1 MSSQINSNS
10 INQSFPVAGVDNNS
24 QGFRDNF
31 TAIKNNFAVTFR
43 EMDDLLSKVVVK
55 ANLTYGGT
63 TVSNNDLA
71 QSPINNAVFAG
82 CSTAVV
88 DLATVNAATTITLNF
103 KAGGFQMVTL
113 TDSGTISPVSTVA
126 FSNFPATGK
135 YAEIRFRVYV
145 PAALTHTL
153 QLDSTKT
160 YNYVN
165 LLDNVYYSSSTY
177 KFKWPATGTYE
188 YVFSTNDGGGT
199 ITVVQYATT
208 VNLKTSVLT
217 ANANTSSDSFGN
229 VTGLTYT
236 ALQGKR
242 YNFSAVLPIQHT
254 DAANTHIIAMG
265 FSSGNCVYTVEQQTT
280 PISAFTISTANT
292 TDSTAG
298 IATSGNANVPRM
310 ARVNGIFYDNS
321 SANTVVSVRFRTSG
335 GTLTVLPGASLTFT
349 PIT

>member
-31 TAIKNNFAVTFR
+31 TAIKNNFAVTAR
-43 EMDDLLSKVVVK
+43 EINDLLTKVVVK
-55 ANLTYGGT
+55 APLTYGANP
-63 TVSNNDLA
+63 SNVANDLA

-88 DLATVNAATTITLNF
+88 DIGNVNVATTSITLDF

-126 FSNFPATGK
+126 FSNFPASGK

-145 PAALTHTL
+145 PSALTHTL
-153 QLDSTKT
+153 VLDSGNT
-160 YNYVN
+160 YNYIN
-165 LLDNVYYSSSTY
+165 LLDNYTPSTR
-177 KFKWPATGTYE
+177 KFTWPVAGTYE

-208 VNLKTSVLT
+208 VNLKTSVLA
-217 ANANTSSDSFGN
+217 ANVTTTSNSFGN

-236 ALQGKR
+236 TRLGKR

-254 DAANTHIIAMG
+254 DAANTHSVAMG

-280 PISAFTISTANT
+280 PTSAFTISTANV
-292 TDSTAG
+292 TDSTG
-298 IATSGNANVPRM
+298 GTATSGNANVPRM

-321 SANTVVSVRFRTSG
+321 ADTAVSVRFKTGG
-335 GTLTVLPGASLTFT
+335 GTLTVLAGASLTFT
-349 PIT
+349 PLT

>member
-1 MSSQINSNS
+1 MSSQINSSS

-88 DLATVNAATTITLNF
+88 DLGTVSAATTITLNF

-113 TDSGTISPVSTVA
+113 NGSGVSTVA

-145 PAALTHTL
+145 GALTHTL

-177 KFKWPATGTYE
+177 NFKWPATGTYE

-217 ANANTSSDSFGN
+217 SNANTSSDSFGN

-236 ALQGKR
+236 ALRGRR

-265 FSSGNCVYTVEQQTT
+265 FSTGNCVYTVEQQTT
-280 PISAFTISTANT
+280 PTSAFTISTANT

-321 SANTVVSVRFRTSG
+321 SADIAVSVRFRTSG

-349 PIT
+349 PIA